1 MTASKIQTGDLKLET
16 GSTKLEV
23 IVEEQPTIAP
33 KHAEIT
39 ERSQC

>member
-16 GSTKLEV
+16 GSPKLEV

-39 ERSQC
+39 ESSQC